1 MQLNTLKPAP
11 GSHRRHV
18 RVGRGI
24 GSGLGKTCGRGI
36 KGSGA
41 RKSPNHRPG
50 FEGGQMPLK
59 IRLPKF
65 GFHSPRKAL
74 TAEVSLNALQRVS
87 ADVIDRQA
95 LLEAGLI
102 QQRIRYVKIVLPH
115 EPRLERSLEVRGL
128 GVTKGARAAIEAAG
142 GSVEMAEYTLA
153 AARRRELSE
162 RRREQKLRTLRERL
176 AAAGDARP
184 ARRERSGKAA
194 HPAAGGQKSAAR
206 PAAKG
211 GKGGKGGK
219 KK

>member
-24 GSGLGKTCGRGI
+24 GSGLGKTCGRGV

-74 TAEVSLNALQRVS
+74 TAEVSLNALQRIES
-87 ADVIDRQA
+87 GAIDRQA
-95 LLEAGLI
+95 LLDAGLI
-102 QQRIRYVKIVLPH
+102 TRRIRYVKIVLPH
-115 EPRLERSLEVRGL
+115 EPKLGRSLEVRGL
-128 GVTKGARAAIEAAG
+128 GVTRGARAAIEAAG
-142 GSVEMAEYTLA
+142 GSVETAEYTQA
-153 AARRRELSE
+153 AARRRELSA
-162 RRREQKLRTLRERL
+162 RRRALKLKTLKDKL
-176 AAAGDARP
+176 AAAGDVRP
-184 ARRERSGKAA
+184 ARRERSNKGG
-194 HPAAGGQKSAAR
+194 HTAGSTQKSPAR

-211 GKGGKGGK
+211 GKGK